1 MLVPLG
7 LAVAFVAVIEVVFL
21 AESVEYKLVVV
32 LSIVGIVAEVI
43 VVHFVLQQQKLLVDF
58 VVAAELELAR
68 VVVSVLGPDLAFA
81 AAPALVHGSE

>member
-1 MLVPLG
+1 MES
-7 LAVAFVAVIEVVFL
+7 AVAFINFTTVNITRNFDIL
-21 AESVEYKLVVV
+21 NIYS
-32 LSIVGIVAEVI
+32 IVAEVI
-43 VVHFVLQQQKLLVDF
+43 IAHFVLQQQKLLVDF